1 MKAINKLFVGIV
13 LTCLAS
19 SANAQIAKWLV
30 RPSYDHIE
38 MTGSGLLKVV
48 SNGKEGLLSI
58 EGKEVL
64 PMEFDSIGSFKED
77 RALLFKNGKFYGITD
92 IQGRIIPLQKK
103 DYKLPHGVARF
114 HSGYLLV
121 KQNQQFYFIDKEGNQ
136 AYGPF
141 ADAYPFFDG
150 HACVKSYIDYLKD
163 PEETYYDFI
172 DTDGKPFQI
181 QDLDKEDINF
191 MSSFNNG
198 KAIIVVKKKFYF
210 IDSDTYKMTPIST
223 DNTTNRKSLVVSESK
238 EIQAGKDE
246 KGYIVAAKNGK
257 FIFDPFMRLKIVEL
271 QGNEPTVMD
280 FPAEPKRKFTS
291 VFDKITDNNQSGLT
305 FEGETLL
312 PPQFDDILHMEG
324 KLAIVKVGGK
334 CGVIT
339 IDERNKFLF
348 KLNNNENIGFNHQYY
363 DAKLTV
369 LMPPYIKSASAT
381 VTSLSDDCEIQ
392 IESRSESENVEGN
405 TLGYNCRL
413 SIPENLTDTLS
424 THDYFYS
431 LKYDGLLSIPHKVT
445 ISEWYVK
452 YYEVELS
459 NTNFMVSSINDT
471 ITVEFDLIKTDVARN
486 DDSNYFKNI
495 EVMASNFSEQPIL
508 NKITENH
515 YSFQIFG
522 IDQERINFS
531 VKITEVGCP
540 SIEYP
545 FEMVFVKPKPREK
558 NKKTTVKI
566 APVRKTSAPVR
577 KASAPAKKEIILLD

>member
-1 MKAINKLFVGIV
+1 MKAINKLFVGIG
-13 LTCLAS
+13 LMCFTL

-30 RPSYDHIE
+30 RPSYDRIE
-38 MTGSGLLKVV
+38 MTDCGLLKVI

-64 PMEFDSIGSFKED
+64 PMEFDSISPFKED
-77 RALLFKNGKFYGITD
+77 RALLFNNGRFYGITD
-92 IQGRIIPLQKK
+92 LQGRIIQLRNM
-103 DYKLPHGVARF
+103 DYTLPHEAAHF

-136 AYGPF
+136 SFGPF
-141 ADAYPFFDG
+141 ADAYPFFNG
-150 HACVKSYIDYLKD
+150 HACVKSYIDYLRK
-163 PEETYYDFI
+163 PEETFYDCI
-172 DTDGKPFQI
+172 DTEGILLQL
-181 QDLDKEDINF
+181 QEVDKEDINF

-198 KAIIVVKKKFYF
+198 KAIIVIKKKFYV
-210 IDSDTYKMTPIST
+210 IDSDTYEMTPISV
-223 DNTTNRKSLVVSESK
+223 DSTTNKKSLVVSESK
-238 EIQAGKDE
+238 KIQALKNE
-246 KGYIVAAKNGK
+246 EGYVVSAKNGI
-257 FIFDPFMRLKIVEL
+257 FEFDPFMRLKSMRL
-271 QGNEPTVMD
+271 QGNEPIAFD
-280 FPAEPKRKFTS
+280 FPVEARRRFTS
-291 VFDKITDNNQSGLT
+291 VFSKITDNNQSGLA
-305 FEGETLL
+305 FGGEMLL
-312 PPQFDDILHMEG
+312 PPQFDDVLHMEG
-324 KLAIVKVGGK
+324 KLAIVKADGK

-339 IDERNKFLF
+339 IDERNDFLF
-348 KLNNNENIGFNHQYY
+348 KLNNNENIGFNHQFY

-369 LMPPYIKSASAT
+369 LMPPYIKCTSAT
-381 VTSLSDDCEIQ
+381 ITSLSDDCEIQ

-413 SIPENLTDTLS
+413 SIPKNLTDTL
-424 THDYFYS
+424 TVHDYFYS

-459 NTNFMVSSINDT
+459 NTNFTVSSINDT

-486 DDSNYFKNI
+486 DESNYFKNI
-495 EVMASNFSEQPIL
+495 EVVASNFSEQPIL

-531 VKITEVGCP
+531 IKITEVGCP

-566 APVRKTSAPVR
+566 APIRKT
-577 KASAPAKKEIILLD
+577 PATVQKEIILLD